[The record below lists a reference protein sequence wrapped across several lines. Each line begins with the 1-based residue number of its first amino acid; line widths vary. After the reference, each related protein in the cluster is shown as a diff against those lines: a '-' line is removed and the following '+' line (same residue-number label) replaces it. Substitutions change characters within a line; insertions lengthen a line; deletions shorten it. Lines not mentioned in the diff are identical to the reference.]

1 MLRPFLLYL
10 CHSLIKKK
18 KKKKGGRGAMLL
30 MTRFINVINVEV
42 IFELPLMPC

>member
-18 KKKKGGRGAMLL
+18 KKKERGQRGDASHDQ
-30 MTRFINVINVEV
+30 VH
-42 IFELPLMPC
+42 